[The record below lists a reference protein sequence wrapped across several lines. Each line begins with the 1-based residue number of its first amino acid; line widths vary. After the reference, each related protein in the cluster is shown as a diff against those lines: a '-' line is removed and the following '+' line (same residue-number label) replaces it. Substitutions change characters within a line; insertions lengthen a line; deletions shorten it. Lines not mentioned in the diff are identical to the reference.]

1 MPHREQRPT
10 VLLIDDDP
18 QTRDILGLRLE
29 EAGFNVFTA
38 RGEPDGAA
46 RARAIRPD
54 VIALEF
60 GGRDSLDSLALG
72 RRVRERAGLTPA
84 PALVV
89 YAGREDGKAL
99 EGEAVE
105 VVRAEY
111 VILPED
117 DRRLM
122 TLLRRLTSLAA

>member
-18 QTRDILGLRLE
+18 ETRDILGLRLE

-38 RGEPDGAA
+38 RGEMDGAA

-54 VIALEF
+54 VIVLEF

-72 RRVRERAGLTPA
+72 RRVREGAGLSPA
-84 PALVV
+84 PAPVV
-89 YAGREDGKAL
+89 YAGREDWAAL
-99 EGEAVE
+99 EGKEVE
-105 VVRAEY
+105 VRRGEY

-117 DRRLM
+117 DGGLM